1 MQNLWRVQT
10 EKKIHTPHDII
21 SEQCKYLFEMTDGK
35 VIARISPYKGDY
47 KSYSRPNGLEL
58 AGSFFEQDNGFDVQN
73 ILGDQ
78 QSKFIYEFYI
88 TAKAAPKYKYR
99 IMFVAFGISVY
110 PVEVSL
116 EKSIADEIGMDKSE
130 FTLLRGR
137 SYKFS
142 GEGSRFR
149 ANQCGCIK
157 FDQYRMTLNHTL
169 LK

>member
-78 QSKFIYEFYI
+78 QSKFIYEFYSL
-88 TAKAAPKYKYR
+88 YL
-99 IMFVAFGISVY
+99 
-110 PVEVSL
+110 PV
-116 EKSIADEIGMDKSE
+116 
-130 FTLLRGR
+130 
-137 SYKFS
+137 
-142 GEGSRFR
+142 SRPVLF
-149 ANQCGCIK
+149 
-157 FDQYRMTLNHTL
+157 L
-169 LK
+169 

>member
-1 MQNLWRVQT
+1 MMQNLWRVQT

-21 SEQCKYLFEMTDGK
+21 SEQCKYLSEMTDGK
-35 VIARISPYKGDY
+35 VIARIAPYKGDY
-47 KSYSRPNGLEL
+47 KSYSKSIELEL
-58 AGSFFEQDNGFDVQN
+58 AGRLFVQDNSFDVQN
-73 ILGDQ
+73 VLGDQ

-130 FTLLRGR
+130 FTLSSEEEVINLVG
-137 SYKFS
+137 KVL
-142 GEGSRFR
+142 GSERIS
-149 ANQCGCIK
+149 AVVSNLI
-157 FDQYRMTLNHTL
+157 NIE
-169 LK
+169 

>member
-78 QSKFIYEFYI
+78 QSKIIYEFYI

-99 IMFVAFGISVY
+99 IMIVAFGI
-110 PVEVSL
+110 
-116 EKSIADEIGMDKSE
+116 
-130 FTLLRGR
+130 
-137 SYKFS
+137 
-142 GEGSRFR
+142 
-149 ANQCGCIK
+149 
-157 FDQYRMTLNHTL
+157 
-169 LK
+169 